1 VGLLTWNR
9 VSSVGVRAMDQQHGV
24 LMDTLHDIR
33 QAVLQGAGRERVTR
47 ELSRLLEFTRQHF
60 LSEERLL
67 EHMGFPALE
76 HHREAHAK
84 MIEKFE
90 RLLENAKHGNGAQ
103 MLSAAAA
110 PHEWFV
116 EHVEQLD
123 RNYGEWLNERGI
135 T

>member
-1 VGLLTWNR
+1 VGLLTWSR

-76 HHREAHAK
+76 QHREAHAK

-90 RLLENAKHGNGAQ
+90 RLLESAKHGNGAQ
-103 MLSAAAA
+103 MQAAAAA
-110 PHEWFV
+110 PHEWFA